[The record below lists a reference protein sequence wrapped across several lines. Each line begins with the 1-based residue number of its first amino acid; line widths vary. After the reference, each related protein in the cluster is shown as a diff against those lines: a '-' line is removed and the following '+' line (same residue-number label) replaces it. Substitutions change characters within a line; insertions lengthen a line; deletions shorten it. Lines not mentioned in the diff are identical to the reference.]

1 MAVMSSLAISLIVFA
16 CVFGGALVGM
26 FLRSRL
32 PDHHLSAES
41 KDVVKV
47 GAGLIATM
55 SALVLGLMVASA
67 KSSYD
72 AQKSLFTQMSVKI
85 VLLDRGL
92 AKYPSLGGNT
102 AKGLREAKEARD
114 LLKTSVARMLAQI
127 WPEDG
132 TGHAQLDPRAARA
145 EALYDKLQE
154 LSPETDAQRSL
165 QSQLLNMAVDIGQ
178 IRWSLFQQAGSS
190 VSTPF
195 LVVVVFWL
203 SVIFASFGLF
213 APANATTIAT
223 LLLCALSVA
232 GALFLILELDHPFDG
247 MIQIPSTPLRTALEQ
262 LGQ

>member
-1 MAVMSSLAISLIVFA
+1 MTSLTISLIVFG

-32 PDHHLSAES
+32 PEHHLSPES

-72 AQKSLFTQMSVKI
+72 AQKSLFSQMSVKI
-85 VLLDRGL
+85 ILLDRGL
-92 AKYPSLGGNT
+92 AKYGPP
-102 AKGLREAKEARD
+102 AKETRE
-114 LLKTSVARMLAQI
+114 LLRGTVTRMLAQI
-127 WPEDG
+127 WPEDKAG
-132 TGHAQLDPRAARA
+132 PAQLDPRAARA
-145 EALYDKLQE
+145 EALYDKIQDLA
-154 LSPETDAQRSL
+154 PKTETQRSL
-165 QSQLLNMAVDIGQ
+165 QNSLLNIAIDIGQ
-178 IRWSLFQQAGSS
+178 MRWSLFQQSGSS
-190 VSTPF
+190 VATAF

-213 APANATTIAT
+213 APANATAIVT

-247 MIQIPSTPLRTALEQ
+247 LIQISSTPLRNALEQ